1 MFNKI
6 KKEILIE
13 YLIRE
18 IDCLEPL
25 EKVYKTYITSLL
37 DISNIKYL
45 NEKNLSFREEFIL
58 LLDIVDKEDILSFC
72 IDEFFTVDIELVE
85 LVLGRKLVLKDY
97 DLDI

>member
-6 KKEILIE
+6 KKEILKE

-45 NEKNLSFREEFIL
+45 NEKKLSFREEFI
-58 LLDIVDKEDILSFC
+58 
-72 IDEFFTVDIELVE
+72 
-85 LVLGRKLVLKDY
+85 
-97 DLDI
+97 